1 MNKVMSISEN
11 GNVSATYDYHVDG
24 QVAKRLGADGKAQN
38 FFWDGLA
45 LIRRGE
51 TNLTNEPYVTG
62 GNPIIANSTALFNDI
77 LGTTQGYVSSGEA
90 STNAPSRTGDGKDF
104 AAISR
109 DSFGQTLDNS
119 TDTNYDYFTGKP
131 KVEGLGYAFL
141 FRNYAAGLGKWTTS
155 DPLGYPDGWNNFAY
169 VNNLVIGCIDRFGTD
184 IYHVVDTDSSW
195 HGHSATIIGNPTDGY
210 KAYNFGGAGGGYTMG
225 NKTDTV
231 YSTPH
236 EALAALNSGRTGA
249 YEYDKVQKWSA
260 SRAQDLLAQNANK
273 AHIDADG
280 YTWYGNNCIDA
291 VMAALA
297 AAAVN
302 YTSFGVICFDI
313 YENNRLWGYAQ
324 PLDYGKFKSG
334 QIE

>member
-62 GNPIIANSTALFNDI
+62 GNPIIANGATLFNDI
-77 LGTTQGYVSSGEA
+77 LGTTQGA
-90 STNAPSRTGDGKDF
+90 TDGKEF
-104 AAISR
+104 SKISR
-109 DSFGQTLDNS
+109 DSFGETLDNS

-169 VNNLVIGCIDRFGTD
+169 VNNKVTVYIDFLGASGTLVI
-184 IYHVVDTDSSW
+184 YSSSAGDASSLNTS
-195 HGHSATIIGNPTDGY
+195 GHSWISYTDDATKITTTYGTWGNNPNGLGNGLHENLEAGRSANATRSAKLNDAQATALMNKIQAYKDMGESAWGYTDPCTDFAIDAWQTGTEEDLGSWWIWDTPSELVNSITQ
-210 KAYNFGGAGGGYTMG
+210 ANGGNANGTYTPGGG
-225 NKTDTV
+225 
-231 YSTPH
+231 SSIP
-236 EALAALNSGRTGA
+236 E
-249 YEYDKVQKWSA
+249 
-260 SRAQDLLAQNANK
+260 
-273 AHIDADG
+273 
-280 YTWYGNNCIDA
+280 
-291 VMAALA
+291 
-297 AAAVN
+297 
-302 YTSFGVICFDI
+302 
-313 YENNRLWGYAQ
+313 
-324 PLDYGKFKSG
+324 
-334 QIE
+334 